1 MKKTLL
7 NRLAPASQAQ
17 SELVIES
24 IQVEN
29 ILTSVPDTPSVAPQ
43 QNVSSKNWPTVFE
56 FQKEKITPELVSYL
70 ANCENKAEKEHV
82 RELIRALHTKMSDLT
97 E

>member
-7 NRLAPASQAQ
+7 NRLEPASQAQ

-29 ILTSVPDTPSVAPQ
+29 IFPDTPSVAPQ

-56 FQKEKITPELVSYL
+56 FPKEKITPELVSYL
-70 ANCENKAEKEHV
+70 ANCENQAEKEHV